1 MNFDNLEMKQVIKVI
16 LKAVKPENFYLN
28 LFNKC
33 CLFLNC
39 CFFPFENKCDNFLIL
54 LENGSS
60 KSSSPSVFILYRYLA
75 EMLIVKPKVQISNPK
90 SIGQ

>member
-39 CFFPFENKCDNFLIL
+39 CFFPFENKCDNFL
-54 LENGSS
+54 
-60 KSSSPSVFILYRYLA
+60 F
-75 EMLIVKPKVQISNPK
+75 QFF
-90 SIGQ
+90 

>member
-39 CFFPFENKCDNFLIL
+39 CFFPLKINVIIF
-54 LENGSS
+54 
-60 KSSSPSVFILYRYLA
+60 
-75 EMLIVKPKVQISNPK
+75 
-90 SIGQ
+90 